1 MQEHND
7 AEYDALLKSSNSKA
21 NLKKNAYFFTNQKY
35 SAVKQLQQEQPDEE
49 PSQGDSVQ
57 DQNQIAAAIKTF
69 QAERKR
75 QSKLLVEDVRMIEEE
90 D

>member
-7 AEYDALLKSSNSKA
+7 AEYDAFLKSSNSKA

-49 PSQGDSVQ
+49 PS
-57 DQNQIAAAIKTF
+57 
-69 QAERKR
+69 
-75 QSKLLVEDVRMIEEE
+75 
-90 D
+90 